1 MKTEEWIARNAG
13 MLTGLSDAVWR
24 YAEQALQEERSAA
37 LLRQTLQEAGFDIE
51 DGLAGMPT
59 AFSGSWG
66 SGGPVIGYLGEYD
79 ALAGLSQ
86 KAAPVREALEP
97 GGCGHGC
104 GHNLLG
110 VGALGGALA
119 LKQRMQ
125 ELGLPG
131 TVKFFGC
138 PAEETMTGKIR
149 MAAAGCFDG
158 LDAALTWHPWQTN
171 CVMDQP
177 FLAMNTAKFSFR
189 GISSHAS
196 ASPELGRSALDAVEL
211 MNVGVNYL
219 REHVSSDVRIHYSIT
234 NGGGEPNLVH
244 PFAQSYYYVRAPKR
258 QMVDE
263 VFRRIVAIARGA
275 AQMTET
281 KAEIELLSGCWHI
294 LPNRPL
300 NELLY
305 RCMTEIA
312 CPVWTAEE
320 EDFARNSLAEFPPE
334 KLEEIR
340 LGYGGYF
347 APGQLLDKQVKP
359 LSAEKAMFWGSTDVS
374 DVSWI
379 TPVCMLGA
387 CCAPMAA
394 MCHSWQMTAAAGM
407 SIGHKGM
414 LYAAR
419 VLSLAGERLITD
431 PHLLAGAGEELRRQR
446 GGVVYKSITY
456 RQISEDEK

>member
-1 MKTEEWIARNAG
+1 MKTDEWIAEQAG
-13 MLTGLSDAVWR
+13 MLTGLSDTVWR

-37 LLRQTLQEAGFDIE
+37 LLRQVLAAGFEIE
-51 DGLAGMPT
+51 ENLGGMPT
-59 AFSGSWG
+59 AFAACWG
-66 SGGPVIGYLGEYD
+66 SGKPVIGFLGEYD

-86 KAAPVREALEP
+86 KPAPRREALVA

-110 VGALGGALA
+110 VGALGAALS
-119 LKQRMQ
+119 LRQRLQ

-131 TVKFFGC
+131 TVKFYGC

-158 LDAALTWHPWQTN
+158 LDAALTWHPWQVN
-171 CVMDQP
+171 CVVDQP
-177 FLAMNTAKFSFR
+177 FLAMNTAKFSFH

-219 REHVSSDVRIHYSIT
+219 REHVPTDVRIHYSIT
-234 NGGGEPNLVH
+234 SGGGEPNLVH
-244 PFAQSYYYVRAPKR
+244 AYAQSYYYIRAPR
-258 QMVDE
+258 RETVDE

-294 LPNRPL
+294 LPNKPL

-305 RCMTEIA
+305 RCMTELP
-312 CPVWTAEE
+312 CPLWNQEE
-320 EDFARNSLAEFPPE
+320 EEFARESLAEFPPE

-340 LGYGGYF
+340 RGYGGYL
-347 APGQLLDKQVKP
+347 APGQLLDTRVKP
-359 LSAEKAMFWGSTDVS
+359 LREEKEMFWGSTDVS

-379 TPVCMLGA
+379 TPVSMIGT

-394 MCHSWQMTAAAGM
+394 MCHSWQMTASAGM

-414 LYAAR
+414 LYAAK
-419 VLSLAGERLITD
+419 VLALAGERLMTD
-431 PHLLAGAGEELRRQR
+431 PGLLARAGEELRCRR
-446 GGVVYKSITY
+446 GGVTYESITPKH
-456 RQISEDEK
+456 IT

>member
-1 MKTEEWIARNAG
+1 MKTDEWIAGHAG

-37 LLRQTLQEAGFDIE
+37 LLRQALQEAGFDIE
-51 DGLAGMPT
+51 DGLGGMPT
-59 AFSGSWG
+59 AFSASWG
-66 SGGPVIGYLGEYD
+66 GGKPEIGFLGEYD

-86 KAAPVREALEP
+86 KPVPCREALVP

-110 VGALGGALA
+110 VGALGAALA
-119 LKQRMQ
+119 LRQRLE
-125 ELGLPG
+125 ELKLPG

-158 LDAALTWHPWQTN
+158 LDAALTWHPWQVN
-171 CVMDQP
+171 CVVDQP

-189 GISSHAS
+189 GVSSHAS

-219 REHVSSDVRIHYSIT
+219 REHVPTDVRIHYSIT

-258 QMVDE
+258 QTVDE
-263 VFRRIVAIARGA
+263 VFRRIIAIARGA

-281 KAEIELLSGCWHI
+281 TAEIELLSGCWHI
-294 LPNRPL
+294 LPNNPL

-305 RCMTEIA
+305 RCMTEVP
-312 CPVWTAEE
+312 CPVWADEE
-320 EDFARNSLAEFPPE
+320 EAFARESLSEFPPE
-334 KLEEIR
+334 KLEAIR
-340 LGYGGYF
+340 LSYGGYLK
-347 APGQLLDKQVKP
+347 AGELLDTHVKP
-359 LSAEKAMFWGSTDVS
+359 LQEEKGIFWGSTDVS

-379 TPVCMLGA
+379 TPVSMIGT

-394 MCHSWQMTAAAGM
+394 MCHSWQMTASAGM

-414 LYAAR
+414 LYAAK
-419 VLSLAGERLITD
+419 VLARAGERLMTD
-431 PHLLAGAGEELRRQR
+431 GELLARAGEELRRQR
-446 GGVVYKSITY
+446 GGVAYKSITPKH
-456 RQISEDEK
+456 IS